1 MSDNK
6 IFKVSE
12 EWSKNAL
19 INADQYESDYL
30 KSFNNNEEFWK
41 EQGNRIDWVTPY
53 TKVKDVSYQ
62 QKDFKIKYTM
72 SSFQTVLIN
81 TLTKSLKSN

>member
-12 EWSKNAL
+12 EWSTNAL
-19 INADQYESDYL
+19 INAKQYESDYS
-30 KSFNNNEEFWK
+30 KSFDNNEEFWK
-41 EQGNRIDWVTPY
+41 EQGNRIDWITPY

-62 QKDFKIKYTM
+62 QIARVVKKANNDIRRKFSNFYDQKID
-72 SSFQTVLIN
+72 
-81 TLTKSLKSN
+81 